1 MSRPLRY
8 VGDLSRADALAL
20 ADLARGATRILEY
33 GVGASTQIFAQAAPP
48 ATEIVSLDRDAYW
61 IERTRVLLDE
71 LAAGRPVRLERFERL
86 SVLDRYPDHAFD
98 LIFDDGEDDLRLEF
112 GLAAWR
118 LLCPGGT
125 LVLHDTR
132 RRRDIANALAL
143 AQRFFRELERIDVNA
158 ADSNLTVLHKVAEKP
173 YANWNRTE
181 GRASWEVG
189 DDDLASTLEK
199 LRAHDTDGGG
209 Q

>member
-20 ADLARGATRILEY
+20 ADLARGAMRILEY
-33 GVGASTQIFAQAAPP
+33 GVGASTQIFAQAA
-48 ATEIVSLDRDAYW
+48 AATTEIVSLDRDAYW

-71 LAAGRPVRLERFERL
+71 LAPSRPVRLERFERL
-86 SVLDRYPDHAFD
+86 AVLDRFPDHGFD

-118 LLCPGGT
+118 LLRPGGK

-143 AQRFFRELERIDVNA
+143 AQRFFREIERIDVNA
-158 ADSNLTVLHKVAEKP
+158 ADSNLTVLYKVAEKP

-189 DDDLASTLEK
+189 DDDLTETLAK
-199 LRAHDTDGGG
+199 LRARADGADG
-209 Q
+209 